1 MSESQITVQPQ
12 NGKRTVVSNM
22 VKWLL
27 GVSLAVCTS
36 LAHCE
41 EIKIAVAANFK
52 TTAQII
58 TDNFQQKTGHRVTLI
73 TASSSALANQI
84 FHGAPYDLFLSA
96 DLSRPQWLIK
106 NNKADANSLTLYA
119 TGQLAFF
126 SQKHSVSSLE
136 ELKSTLKM
144 QTRKL
149 AIANPKLAPYGKSAK
164 ELIELLGISNTLENK
179 LVLGN
184 NVIQALQFVQSGNAE
199 SGLVSVS
206 QLLESGTIHNYF
218 IIPKQL
224 HSPISQY
231 GVITNHGKN
240 NPLAKQF
247 LNYLVQDSETVISNK
262 GYLIGVNND

>member
-1 MSESQITVQPQ
+1 MSVSQIIMQPQ

-27 GVSLAVCTS
+27 GVSLALCTF
-36 LAHCE
+36 LAHCG
-41 EIKIAVAANFK
+41 EIKVAVAANFK

-58 TDNFQQKTGHRVTLI
+58 TDNFQQKTGHKVTLI

-84 FHGAPYDLFLSA
+84 FHGAPYDIFLSA

-106 NNKADANSLTLYA
+106 NNKAEANSLTLYA

-126 SQKHSVSSLE
+126 SQKYSVASLE
-136 ELKSTLKM
+136 DLKNTLKM
-144 QTRKL
+144 QTGKL
-149 AIANPKLAPYGKSAK
+149 AIANPKFAPYGKSAK
-164 ELIELLGISNTLENK
+164 ETFKSLGINDALVNK

-206 QLLESGTIHNYF
+206 QLLESGTEKQFF

-224 HSPISQY
+224 HSPINQY
-231 GVITNHGKN
+231 AVITNHGKI

-247 LNYLVQDSETVISNK
+247 LNYLTQDSKTVISNK